1 MRFTLLLAVMIG
13 LSMVTNLS
21 AQTTLSELPAIKI
34 VLCGD
39 STVQNYPLPN
49 ERRGWGQVIGE
60 YLSDQVT
67 VVNLAAG
74 GRSTKTFISEG
85 RLDKALATEAT
96 YALVQFGHNDSHKS
110 DRPESTD
117 ANTDYKDYLKQYIDS
132 FTAKGIKVVFIT
144 PMHRRVFRDGKLV
157 TWLLRYRNAM
167 IEVAEKN
174 KQPLV
179 DLYMLSEVLMESIGP
194 DDSEYLSC
202 NPKDASHFSPKGAQ
216 AMALCI
222 LHDLQRQNHPLAAY
236 IKPEIASKL
245 KKSTV
250 PNLAPLPDDQ

>member
-1 MRFTLLLAVMIG
+1 MLFTLLLVVMIG
-13 LSMVTNLS
+13 ISMTTDLS
-21 AQTTLSELPAIKI
+21 AQTPSAELPAIKI

-60 YLSDQVT
+60 YLSDKVT
-67 VVNLAAG
+67 IINLAAG

-85 RLDKALATEAT
+85 RLDNALSQNAD
-96 YALVQFGHNDSHKS
+96 YAMIQFGHNDSHKS

-132 FTAKGIKVVFIT
+132 FAAKDVKIVFVT
-144 PMHRRVFRDGKLV
+144 PMHRRVFRNGKLV

-167 IEVAEKN
+167 IDVAEKN

-179 DLYMLSEVLMESIGP
+179 DLYMLSEVLMESLGP
-194 DDSEYLSC
+194 IDSEYLSC

-236 IKPEIASKL
+236 IKPDVASML
-245 KKSTV
+245 KRSTV